1 MQPDELRNACGDGT
15 GQLTLV
21 VPRQP
26 TTSSGGIRLTP
37 YSGPIGYVLFV
48 NADGCTVARFD
59 CKAVLR
65 WLDRQ
70 ENTEMKRNETAN

>member
-21 VPRQP
+21 LPRQP
-26 TTSSGGIRLTP
+26 SGSGGIRLTSR
-37 YSGPIGYVLFV
+37 SGPIGYVLCV
-48 NADGCTVARFD
+48 NADGNTVARFD
-59 CKAVLR
+59 CKAILR

-70 ENTEMKRNETAN
+70 ESRK